1 MEQLKFMSKNFLK
14 LIFTATLLGL
24 AAYFLALSLDINAR
38 HVPYLQE
45 IMYATIAV
53 GLYINIVSIDTKIF
67 KINLDSIF
75 KVILLGVPLKII
87 LPGFLLS
94 YLSPGVAPIAYLC
107 ATVIAQIDPI
117 AAAHFL
123 NYSNISKKSETILRA
138 WSSFDDP
145 ITVLFAFYIFR
156 PIILS
161 VDFNFN
167 EYLFRIGHDIIICFV
182 VYFIY
187 IIYKAIYNKYIES
200 GKVKRDQLVG
210 NPDPKLIATPLTA
223 FLRNAP
229 RKRFDRGLKPKY
241 SKGNRAAQLT
251 SNLQQRSPSSSA
263 CETRKEKIKSP
274 ILLDTIAIVGII
286 IYSIL
291 SASFI
296 LPAAIGLFI
305 RPFKGEKLTKIN
317 SAIFYFSV
325 VILGLLSA
333 NLSLDWNSGLIL
345 AFSTFFL
352 AQVLVTLLFIKDSTE
367 SKTRVMFGHQNG
379 MTAMLLTVAI
389 EVSGSEKTAQL
400 LSVTLPAIICIA
412 IFYFASNYIL
422 DILMPSSTT

>member
-1 MEQLKFMSKNFLK
+1 MSKNFLK
-14 LIFTATLLGL
+14 LIITATALGL
-24 AAYFLALSLDINAR
+24 GAYFLATNLDINAK
-38 HVPYLQE
+38 HIPYLQE

-53 GLYINIVSIDTKIF
+53 GLYINIVSIDTTIF
-67 KINLDSIF
+67 KSNLDSIF
-75 KVILLGVPLKII
+75 KVIFLGVPLKII
-87 LPGFLLS
+87 LPGFLLA
-94 YLSPGVAPIAYLC
+94 YLSPSVAPIAYLC

-117 AAAHFL
+117 AAAHSL
-123 NYSNISKKSETILRA
+123 DYSNISKKSETILRA

-156 PIILS
+156 PIILL

-167 EYLFRIGHDIIICFV
+167 EYLFRIVRDITTCFI

-187 IIYKAIYNKYIES
+187 KQIY
-200 GKVKRDQLVG
+200 R
-210 NPDPKLIATPLTA
+210 
-223 FLRNAP
+223 
-229 RKRFDRGLKPKY
+229 KY
-241 SKGNRAAQLT
+241 SKKL
-251 SNLQQRSPSSSA
+251 PIPI
-263 CETRKEKIKSP
+263 KYKIKFK
-274 ILLDTIAIVGII
+274 IFLETITIIGII

-291 SASFI
+291 SASFL

-305 RPFKGEKLTKIN
+305 RPFAAEKLTKIN

-325 VILGLLSA
+325 IILGLLSA

-352 AQVLVTLLFIKDSTE
+352 AQVLVTLLFLKDSTE

-422 DILMPSSTT
+422 DILIPSSLT